1 MFTLEELDTLRLHG
15 HTDEAIKRLID
26 RRAKERRRAH
36 NKRRREE
43 AKAHKAR
50 MDIHTKVYDPE
61 LVAEWT
67 RGYTHTSVS
76 AGRWVYGKAMPK
88 EFIGQNFQKTTV
100 FHDAKFVDDSVAFD
114 VTVTIKQGEKEVE
127 TRMTLWRPIHENYP
141 APKTLM
147 EIHQWLLV
155 AD

>member
-1 MFTLEELDTLRLHG
+1 MFTLEELDT
-15 HTDEAIKRLID
+15 
-26 RRAKERRRAH
+26 RAKERRRAH

-43 AKAHKAR
+43 AKAHKAW
-50 MDIHTKVYDPE
+50 MELHTKVHDPA
-61 LVAEWT
+61 LIHEWV

-76 AGRWVYGKAMPK
+76 AGRLVYGERMLPA
-88 EFIGQNFQKTTV
+88 EFAEGEYQETTV